1 MSLVGGCSWKFL
13 WLPKGLLSQPGLLLH
28 HGQQLQQSHQQQSYQ
43 QQQQMQMLPPQD
55 SYLASRAGAQQ
66 QVESTIAELG
76 GVFQQLATLVAEQG
90 DMAIRI
96 DEHVDEALG
105 NVEGARSQLMRHLA
119 SISSDRWLVLKC
131 LGVLLAFALFFI
143 FVVA

>member
-1 MSLVGGCSWKFL
+1 M
-13 WLPKGLLSQPGLLLH
+13 
-28 HGQQLQQSHQQQSYQ
+28 QQQ
-43 QQQQMQMLPPQD
+43 QMLPPQD
-55 SYLASRAGAQQ
+55 SYLASRAGALQ
-66 QVESTIAELG
+66 QVEATIAELG
-76 GVFQQLATLVAEQG
+76 GVFQQLASLVAEQG

-105 NVEGARSQLMRHLA
+105 NVEGARSQLMRHLS
-119 SISSDRWLVLKC
+119 SIGSDRWLVMKC